1 MRAAADTACSSNRKS
16 SKSDSLNNQ
25 GLLFILFSPPMC
37 LLLLLVFNDVAG
49 VNRRKT
55 LHRHG
60 MVVSAHGPPKLG
72 STSQQFRWALTP
84 ARRPTDR
91 FSSSLVTDTGAGAS
105 WLCLVRW
112 AGSDRMGLS
121 RQCLSH
127 SQPGCTGQTLFD
139 PSPF

>member
-25 GLLFILFSPPMC
+25 GLLFILFSPTPMC

-60 MVVSAHGPPKLG
+60 MVVSAHGPP
-72 STSQQFRWALTP
+72 S
-84 ARRPTDR
+84 
-91 FSSSLVTDTGAGAS
+91 
-105 WLCLVRW
+105 
-112 AGSDRMGLS
+112 
-121 RQCLSH
+121 
-127 SQPGCTGQTLFD
+127 
-139 PSPF
+139 